1 VGSISAYGTAKVWT
15 EKDLLDSEG
24 PLEGADGSLEEKNM
38 KSLLAATAVAA
49 LAFGFAEA
57 ANAAPAVGGVNGVRA
72 VESTNLVQQAAY
84 YHRHRHCAWRHGRR
98 VCWWR

>member
-1 VGSISAYGTAKVWT
+1 M
-15 EKDLLDSEG
+15 
-24 PLEGADGSLEEKNM
+24 EGADGSLEEKNM

-72 VESTNLVQQAAY
+72 GESTNLVQQAAY
-84 YHRHRHCAWRHGRR
+84 YHVIATAHGAMAA
-98 VCWWR
+98 VFAGGVNQLGHS